1 MNADQTSRHTNVEIR
16 AQPDGHAEPM
26 HDVTAT
32 AARAAERIS
41 EGYDRP
47 DRPLGGY
54 LAIMG
59 GYGALMTSAATL
71 LARRNRLPNGVAAG
85 DAVLLALATHKLSRT
100 LTKDAVASPLRAPFT
115 RFKGAAGPG
124 EVNESVRGEGVQK
137 AAGELI
143 SCPFCLDQWVAS
155 AFVVGLAVAP
165 RVTRLIAST
174 FAVRAGA
181 DFLHFA
187 YAAAE
192 HAAE

>member
-1 MNADQTSRHTNVEIR
+1 MHEVTS
-16 AQPDGHAEPM
+16 
-26 HDVTAT
+26 TAT
-32 AARAAERIS
+32 RVAERIS
-41 EGYDRP
+41 DEYDRP

-54 LAIMG
+54 LAIMA
-59 GYGALMTSAATL
+59 GYGALMTGAAAF
-71 LARRNRLPNGVAAG
+71 LARDKRLPDRLRLSDG
-85 DAVLLALATHKLSRT
+85 VLLSVATHKLSRT
-100 LTKDAVASPLRAPFT
+100 LAKDAVASPLRAPFT

-124 EVNESVRGEGVQK
+124 EVNEDVRGEGVQK

-165 RVTRLIAST
+165 RFTRFLAST

-187 YAAAE
+187 YAATE

>member
-1 MNADQTSRHTNVEIR
+1 
-16 AQPDGHAEPM
+16 M

-32 AARAAERIS
+32 VHRASERIADA
-41 EGYDRP
+41 YDRP
-47 DRPLGGY
+47 DRPLAGY
-54 LAIMG
+54 AAIMA
-59 GYGALMTSAATL
+59 GYAALMTGAATL
-71 LARRNRLPNGVAAG
+71 LARRSRLPDGLQLRDGALVA
-85 DAVLLALATHKLSRT
+85 VATHKLSRT
-100 LTKDAVASPLRAPFT
+100 LAKDAVASPLRAPFM

-124 EVNESVRGEGVQK
+124 EVNEDVRGEGAQK

-155 AFVVGLAVAP
+155 AFVVGLATVP
-165 RVTRLIAST
+165 RFTRFIAAI

-187 YAAAE
+187 YVAAE